1 MRKGLF
7 VVFAGASA
15 GLLGWLWLNRSRERV
30 PNINVKTS
38 DLDYPDRSPEELSSA
53 HLIDLNEAR
62 PAEFVAFNLS
72 PEALDRLIENRPY
85 RSKLELLS
93 RMVLT
98 EPEYEVIKDKVGV
111 AESREPV
118 KIAS

>member
-7 VVFAGASA
+7 VVLAGASA
-15 GLLGWLWLNRSRERV
+15 GLVGWLWLNRSRERV

-38 DLDYPDRSPEELSSA
+38 DLDYQDRSSEELSSA

-98 EPEYEVIKDKVGV
+98 EPEYEAIKDKVGV

>member
-1 MRKGLF
+1 MRRGLF
-7 VVFAGASA
+7 VVFAGAGA
-15 GLLGWLWLNRSRERV
+15 GLLGWLWLSRSRKHV
-30 PNINVKTS
+30 PNLDVKTS
-38 DLDYPDRSPEELSSA
+38 DLDYQDRSPEELSSA
-53 HLIDLNEAR
+53 HLVDLNEAR
-62 PAEFVAFNLS
+62 PAELVPLNLS

-98 EPEYEVIKDKVGV
+98 QPEYDDIKDKVGV
-111 AESREPV
+111 AASREPV